1 MRGNRGNRSNR
12 SFLPCRGTNFFSSRA
27 RKICHPWLPR
37 LLGLLLMLVLTYKF
51 LYRFQNPGQGAST
64 FWTTIGN
71 EWKMSYLC
79 SVKNDQTSHQKW
91 QDIDKQTWI
100 HTLLLLSISVEK
112 ARIRPFVLL
121 LISSPICSDL
131 CFICRYICPKHP
143 RNHTFSSE
151 HLLRTKKWCIFQ
163 PQTITL
169 SVKIILSKR
178 RLRWTYR

>member
-1 MRGNRGNRSNR
+1 MSRTKIF
-12 SFLPCRGTNFFSSRA
+12 FL
-27 RKICHPWLPR
+27 
-37 LLGLLLMLVLTYKF
+37 
-51 LYRFQNPGQGAST
+51 AST
-64 FWTTIGN
+64 QNLPPVVTSVTRVTPHVGINLQISLSFSKSWTRGFNILDN
-71 EWKMSYLC
+71 YWKWVENAVSLQREEWSNTA
-79 SVKNDQTSHQKW
+79 SKW
-91 QDIDKQTWI
+91 QDIDKQKWI
-100 HTLLLLSISVEK
+100 QTLLLLSISVEK

-143 RNHTFSSE
+143 RIHTFSSE